1 MELDKELIRN
11 LTTTF
16 VHTARTELTAPED
29 RKVMA
34 GGSVGLKRND
44 DSWTLEFIRGRK
56 TKKGVYVTW
65 VDLPDDIFEL
75 RAPDFWVAVA
85 TIIAIKLANSMNA
98 INANARRTPELRKE
112 LSENAYKTRL
122 TA

>member
-1 MELDKELIRN
+1 M
-11 LTTTF
+11 
-16 VHTARTELTAPED
+16 
-29 RKVMA
+29 
-34 GGSVGLKRND
+34 
-44 DSWTLEFIRGRK
+44 
-56 TKKGVYVTW
+56 TW

-112 LSENAYKTRL
+112 LSENANKTRL
-122 TA
+122 NA